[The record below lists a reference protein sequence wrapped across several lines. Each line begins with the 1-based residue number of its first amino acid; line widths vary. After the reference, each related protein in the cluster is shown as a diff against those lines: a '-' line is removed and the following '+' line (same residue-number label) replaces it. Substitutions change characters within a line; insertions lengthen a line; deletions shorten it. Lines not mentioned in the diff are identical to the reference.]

1 MEEEEELE
9 LDEDAPIDDEGDDE
23 AVIADPAQVEES
35 FDALVAKHPEI
46 TEEEDEDP
54 LLDMTRE
61 ERLEALSIKATPKQP
76 NEFVCSSCHLVKN
89 QSQLA
94 DRKREL
100 CRDCV

>member
-1 MEEEEELE
+1 MDEEEEIE
-9 LDEDAPIDDEGDDE
+9 LDEGAPIDDEEDDE

-46 TEEEDEDP
+46 AEDEDEDP
-54 LLDMTRE
+54 LLDLTRE
-61 ERLEALSIKATPKQP
+61 ERLEALAIKATPKQA
-76 NEFVCSSCHLVKN
+76 NEFVCSNCHLVKN